1 MRKYFILF
9 CQFCS
14 HLLFLIFIKNIK
26 CRYKNLRQIFLT
38 DQSLIEKYIKCCME
52 NKFFSFTNYHFLAA
66 TVATYSHSKNIC
78 MPKLSFSTS
87 LLKTFPC
94 CSLAKLFFYKLF
106 SLSRTIGQSIRVP
119 ISSCWK
125 KYTDVKVLKYNFG
138 KFRVVVGNSHW
149 NI

>member
-26 CRYKNLRQIFLT
+26 FRYKNLLQIFLT

-52 NKFFSFTNYHFLAA
+52 NKFFSFTNYLFLAA
-66 TVATYSHSKNIC
+66 TGATYSHSKNIC

-94 CSLAKLFFYKLF
+94 CSLAKLFFINSSVYREPSAKAYAYL
-106 SLSRTIGQSIRVP
+106 LVHVGKNIRT
-119 ISSCWK
+119 
-125 KYTDVKVLKYNFG
+125 
-138 KFRVVVGNSHW
+138 
-149 NI
+149 